1 MNSEPFTRW
10 MEKWRLTA
18 DGEPFTTPHT
28 GSHLLPVRQDGKRA
42 ILKIAGHEEERRG
55 GELMEWYAGIGAAPV
70 LAREDEAILLVRLGG
85 SSCLADM
92 ARSGRDDEA
101 TRILC
106 QTARTLHTPR
116 GQAPPASLVPLETWC
131 ASLESAAARHGG
143 LFADAAKVLRPL
155 LREARDPVVLHGD
168 LHHDNVL
175 DGEERGWLA
184 IDPKGVYGD
193 RAFDYA
199 NLFRNPDIATA
210 LAPGRMAR
218 RVEIVAAETG
228 LEPTRILEWVLA
240 YAGLGA
246 AWSLE
251 DGQDPEPGLR
261 IVESAAAELGR

>member
-1 MNSEPFTRW
+1 MTPEPFTRW

-28 GSHLLPVRQDGKRA
+28 VSHLLPVLHDGERA
-42 ILKIAGHEEERRG
+42 ILKIAGIEEERRG
-55 GELMEWYAGIGAAPV
+55 GELMEWYGGVGAAPV
-70 LAREDEAILLVRLGG
+70 LAREEEAILLVRLDG
-85 SSCLADM
+85 SRSLAEM
-92 ARSGRDDEA
+92 ARSGDDDEA

-106 QTARTLHTPR
+106 AVARTLHAPR
-116 GQAPPASLVPLETWC
+116 GKEPPAGLVPLETWC
-131 ASLESAAARHGG
+131 RALEPAAAAHGG
-143 LFADAAKVLRPL
+143 LFATAASVLRPL
-155 LREARDPVVLHGD
+155 LQEPREPVVLHGD

-184 IDPKGVYGD
+184 IDPKGVYGEW
-193 RAFDYA
+193 AFEYA

-210 LAPGRMAR
+210 LTPGRMAR
-218 RVEIVAAETG
+218 RVRIVAAETG
-228 LEPTRILEWVLA
+228 LEPTRILQWVLA

-251 DGQDPEPGLR
+251 DGKVPEPGLR